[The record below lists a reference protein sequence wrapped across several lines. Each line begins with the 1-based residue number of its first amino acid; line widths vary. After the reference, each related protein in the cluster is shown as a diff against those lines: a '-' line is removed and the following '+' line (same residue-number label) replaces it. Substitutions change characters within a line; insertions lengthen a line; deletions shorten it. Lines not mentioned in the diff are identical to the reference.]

1 MPFVEIY
8 NEHEI
13 HASAWEFPGKR
24 QWKPHVFV
32 TWNDGSQMMDK
43 LPNFIKS
50 FSTRASAC
58 LDLAPAELLRK
69 SAGSLIDYW
78 VIEFRRL

>member
-8 NEHEI
+8 KEHAI

-24 QWKPHVFV
+24 QWEPHVFV

-50 FSTRASAC
+50 FSTREEAERYGITFARKWI
-58 LDLAPAELLRK
+58 DDGKPPLA
-69 SAGSLIDYW
+69 
-78 VIEFRRL
+78 